1 MKHIEEHIEKVV
13 NAHLAGTTSTA
24 QAVNEMLGFVTPI
37 KAGTSVAV
45 LDDPTYPYPGQRGKV
60 TGKVINGQVEVE
72 FANGTKVPLQSSILV
87 PL

>member
-1 MKHIEEHIEKVV
+1 VV

-72 FANGTKVPLQSSILV
+72 FANGTKAPLQSSILV